1 MNNMDTNVPYVA
13 SVKNLPAI
21 FGKIQKAAVPERFT
35 IEFLKDLGF
44 KSSNDFGTIKL
55 LKYLG
60 FLSASGQPQTAYREY
75 VDETKSK
82 KVLAQRIKIAF
93 DDLFNS
99 NKTAHTKTTDEL
111 KGWFKT
117 KTGKSDS
124 VAKKMA
130 TTFKSLSSI
139 ADFTTP
145 LKTEEKKEEPAP
157 PTQSNNQQPI
167 PIVQDNSVSKKSDFG
182 LVYRFEIHL
191 PDTQNIE
198 THRAIFKALKEELL

>member
-1 MNNMDTNVPYVA
+1 MDTNVPYMA
-13 SVKNLPAI
+13 SVKNLTAI

-44 KSSNDFGTIKL
+44 KSSNDFGVTKL

-93 DDLFNS
+93 DDLYNS
-99 NKTAHTKTTDEL
+99 NKTAHTKTGDEL

-124 VAKKMA
+124 VAIKMA
-130 TTFKSLSSI
+130 TTFKTLASI
-139 ADFTTP
+139 ADFSAP
-145 LKTEEKKEEPAP
+145 LKTEPKKVEPAP
-157 PTQSNNQQPI
+157 ATENQPIQQPI
-167 PIVQDNSVSKKSDFG
+167 PIVQDNSISRKSDFG

-198 THRAIFKALKEELL
+198 THRAIFKALKEELLS

>member
-1 MNNMDTNVPYVA
+1 MDTNVPYLA
-13 SVKNLPAI
+13 SVKNLTAI

-44 KSSNDFGTIKL
+44 KSSNDVGIIKL

-82 KVLAQRIKIAF
+82 KVLGQRIKLAF
-93 DDLFNS
+93 DDLYNS
-99 NKTAHTKTTDEL
+99 NKNAHTKTGEEL

-124 VAKKMA
+124 VAIKMA
-130 TTFKSLSSI
+130 TTFKTLASI
-139 ADFTTP
+139 ADFTASKKEDP
-145 LKTEEKKEEPAP
+145 KKEENA
-157 PTQSNNQQPI
+157 QDNNSAVQQPL
-167 PIVQDNSVSKKSDFG
+167 PIVNENSISRKSDFG

-198 THRAIFKALKEELL
+198 THRAIFKALKEELLS